1 MPNFLR
7 TVMVQNRAEAADRT
21 FQEDLPVNPLSVV
34 FVTLRGDNVAADTN
48 VPAADMLGTVPDIG
62 IQFRGQ
68 DIVRGSL
75 ADLAVLNAVCFGLTP
90 YGYKQQDAIDEI
102 WTVTVPICLGR
113 QAYDPEECFPAVRRG
128 ELRLEMTLDVTLNNA
143 NLEELQI
150 ETVELLDAN
159 PTSFVKYTNGQRTFT
174 TTGQERV
181 RLPIGNPLM
190 GVLLFGTTVPTAA
203 VRTATWEQ
211 LRLKIDNVE
220 YGYARTNWDSIF
232 GEMNRRLKGYPDMLA
247 QHIHR
252 FNGAAAAFA
261 STLSNGR
268 DSGVLESYAY
278 LDFDPLMDG
287 SGMLETSGRA
297 DVEIQRDAGTAD
309 VGRFLPVE
317 IVSVAGAGV
326 TQ

>member
-7 TVMVQNRAEAADRT
+7 TVLVQNRVEAADRT
-21 FQEDLPVNPLSVV
+21 FQEDLPVNPLSLI
-34 FVTLRGDNVAADTN
+34 FVTLRGDNVAADVN
-48 VPAADMLGTVPDIG
+48 VALADMLGTVIELG
-62 IQFRGQ
+62 VSFRGQ
-68 DIVRGSL
+68 DILRGSL
-75 ADLAVLNAVCFGLTP
+75 ADLAMVNAVAFGLSP
-90 YGYKQQDAIDEI
+90 WGYRQQDAIDEI
-102 WTVTVPICLGR
+102 WSVTVPICLGR
-113 QAYDPEECFPAVRRG
+113 KAYDPMECFPAVRRG
-128 ELRLEMTLDVTLNNA
+128 ELRLEATLDVTLNNA

-159 PTSFVKYTNGQRTFT
+159 PKSFVKYTNGQRTFT

-181 RLPIGNPLM
+181 RLPIGNPLV
-190 GVLLFGTTVPTAA
+190 GVMLQGATVPNLA

-220 YGYARTNWDSIF
+220 YGYAKTNWDSLH
-232 GEMNRRLKGYPDMLA
+232 GEMNRRLKGAPDFIS

-268 DSGVLESYAY
+268 DSGIIESYAY
-278 LDFDPLMDG
+278 LDFDPMMDG

-309 VGRFLPVE
+309 VGRFIPIELVA
-317 IVSVAGAGV
+317 VAGAGV
-326 TQ
+326 